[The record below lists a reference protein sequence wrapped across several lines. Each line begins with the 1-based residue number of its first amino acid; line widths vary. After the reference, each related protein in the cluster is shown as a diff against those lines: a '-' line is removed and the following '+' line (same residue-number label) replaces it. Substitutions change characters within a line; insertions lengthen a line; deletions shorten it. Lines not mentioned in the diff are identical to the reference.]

1 MELSGGVYII
11 KNVTVRIKD
20 LFKHLRQSF
29 FRENSEGIKGANYS
43 TIKLYHRCLIGFSYA
58 SVFTQ

>member
-20 LFKHLRQSF
+20 LVKHLRRSF
-29 FRENSEGIKGANYS
+29 FRENSEGIKAVNYFHNKALS
-43 TIKLYHRCLIGFSYA
+43 
-58 SVFTQ
+58 